1 VSRPATASAVNASS
15 PKICGTHA
23 DANPSSSARRTHC
36 VSSPIGSS
44 LRGSPRKSPI
54 RTAAP
59 YAREDDGIDP
69 TSFRTGALR
78 GVVVPGAFVV
88 LAVAVALAAP
98 DGPTIAVCVVIAVLS
113 LVWLV
118 RAARV
123 GVQLRDDGVA
133 VHAVARTRTIPWSRI
148 ERARVV
154 RLRGRTTLALELTG
168 GKTRRI
174 EELSAIGDAAAIVV
188 QAAAEISRRVQ
199 ERSR

>member
-1 VSRPATASAVNASS
+1 
-15 PKICGTHA
+15 
-23 DANPSSSARRTHC
+23 

-44 LRGSPRKSPI
+44 LWGSPRNSPI

-59 YAREDDGIDP
+59 DAREDDGIDP

-78 GVVVPGAFVV
+78 GAVVPGAFVV
-88 LAVAVALAAP
+88 LAVIVAIAAP
-98 DGPTIAVCVVIAVLS
+98 DGPTIAVCVAIAAVS

-133 VHAVARTRTIPWSRI
+133 VHGVAVTRTIAWSRI

-168 GKTRRI
+168 GRTRRV
-174 EELSAIGDAAAIVV
+174 EELSAVGDAAAIVV
-188 QAAAEISRRVQ
+188 QAAAEISRRIS
-199 ERSR
+199 EHRPNSA